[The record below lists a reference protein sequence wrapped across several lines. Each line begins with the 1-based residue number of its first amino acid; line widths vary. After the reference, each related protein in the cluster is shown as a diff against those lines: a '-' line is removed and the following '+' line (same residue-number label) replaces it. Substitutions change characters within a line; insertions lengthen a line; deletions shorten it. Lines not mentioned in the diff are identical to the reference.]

1 MILRTFI
8 QYHNTSPI
16 WMSFE
21 EKTLGRNYSL
31 FKELI
36 QDIIQ
41 TLLLY
46 VSNNYLLFGL
56 FCAKYE

>member
-1 MILRTFI
+1 
-8 QYHNTSPI
+8 
-16 WMSFE
+16 MSFE

-36 QDIIQ
+36 Q

-46 VSNNYLLFGL
+46 VSNNYYLLFGL